1 VAYRA
6 GIACTPLS
14 WSDLGVSESLPKE
27 TMTLA
32 PVREGLGRN
41 DFDQAIANAIAPST
55 PSSADLALRLVQES
69 GRQS

>member
-1 VAYRA
+1 
-6 GIACTPLS
+6 
-14 WSDLGVSESLPKE
+14 
-27 TMTLA
+27 LA